1 LSGIYQDGE
10 LIADFRPDSLTYNV
24 LLPYGTTTLPT
35 FTYSTGIDGQ
45 KVQIDT
51 IISEAY
57 EQLTT
62 CYSFIV
68 TAPDQETS
76 VQYDVF
82 VRVAL
87 NDDCSLQSILIDGQ
101 LIAGFHPDSTAYQ
114 ISYPIGTSADKLFK
128 QDAITALANDP
139 NATIQIINDENDF
152 TIVVTAHDG
161 IHTRIYTIEQVIL
174 LSNNALLEAIYI
186 NDVLLRDFDPNVY
199 EYTYYVSDAQ
209 PVVRAVAQDST
220 ALVEYGF
227 YTLGQSYDIYVTA
240 EDGTAVKYSINFIA
254 STIET
259 GAAPQAHDVLM
270 KHIKGTNDLVF
281 ATTKKNV
288 SVVVYD
294 AQGYMLFQ
302 ANVPESSQNDIIMI
316 TNANGTEQL
325 IDVFSPLVTF
335 TLPPQ
340 NHTIYFYTFYE
351 NGKRKIASGKI
362 LFYR

>member
-24 LLPYGTTTLPT
+24 SLPYGTTTLPT

-51 IISEAY
+51 IISESN

-270 KHIKGTNDLVF
+270 KHIKGTKDIAF
-281 ATTKKNV
+281 ATLRKNV
-288 SVVVYD
+288 SVSIYKMNG
-294 AQGYMLFQ
+294 QMLFH
-302 ANVPESSQNDIIMI
+302 AAIPESSQNDVVMII
-316 TNANGTEQL
+316 NANGQEEL
-325 IDVFSPLVTF
+325 IDVHTPLTTF
-335 TLPPQ
+335 TIPEENQ
-340 NHTIYFYTFYE
+340 HYFYVFFE
-351 NGKRKIASGKI
+351 NNKRKIASGK
-362 LFYR
+362 FFFAK